1 MKFYGGAFAFKPFLT
16 KNKKESYYPTD
27 RGTSYG
33 SSEDGGL
40 TVTKYI
46 KCLFNNSGLKIQSL
60 IMDDMNMAYSF
71 DIANLLSG
79 VTDNKKTYCFNYET
93 RY

>member
-79 VTDNKKTYCFNYET
+79 VTDNKKNVLL
-93 RY
+93 